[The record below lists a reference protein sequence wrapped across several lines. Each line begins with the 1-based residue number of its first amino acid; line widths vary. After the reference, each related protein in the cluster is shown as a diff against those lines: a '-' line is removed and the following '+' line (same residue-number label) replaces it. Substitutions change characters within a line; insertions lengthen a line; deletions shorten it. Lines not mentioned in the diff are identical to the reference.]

1 MSALGEQFIKIKTF
15 LLHDLW
21 IIDADRQSWFHSLLL
36 RQVRVVAAM
45 VKGFLAD
52 QCMLRA
58 SALTYT
64 TLLSIV
70 PLLALMFALLKGFGV
85 QNTLEPLILE
95 HLALG
100 AEDIVS
106 QIIRYIDNTNVA
118 RLGVVGL
125 AALFFAVLTLLSN
138 IEKSFNHIWGVNETR
153 PLLRRFADYFSVVT
167 ICPIFVIAAIS
178 MTSSLANNQL
188 VAHLQTDTY
197 FGPLILLLFKA
208 IPFVGMWI
216 TFTALYIFMPNTR
229 VSYTAAL
236 VGGILGGTL
245 WQLAQWGYVHFQVG
259 VGRYNAIYGTM
270 AALPIF
276 MVWMYVSWLIVL
288 LGVEMTYA
296 WQNLRLIPSDIRGS
310 EVNFASRE
318 LVSLTA
324 MLAVSEPFYRGES
337 RWDSSQ
343 VAARLDLPPRLAHDI
358 LQQLV
363 RLGFL
368 SEVKDGLHDRDAY
381 QPGRALDALTVH
393 DLLQGLKQDGI
404 NYSRL
409 RNTPERE
416 LVREIEETIT
426 TAGRRAL
433 AEMSLQDLV
442 KKMLVKR
449 EAQRDQAL
457 SGEKVSSEKAPFSK
471 TA

>member
-1 MSALGEQFIKIKTF
+1 MSIGDQFTKIKT
-15 LLHDLW
+15 LLVHELW
-21 IIDADRQSWFHSLLL
+21 TIDANRLPRFQSLLL
-36 RQVRVVAAM
+36 RQVRVFTAV
-45 VKGFLAD
+45 VQGFLAD
-52 QCMLRA
+52 RCMLRA

-85 QNTLEPLILE
+85 QNSLEPLILE

-100 AEDIVS
+100 AEDIVG
-106 QIIRYIDNTNVA
+106 QIISYIDNTNVA

-125 AALFFAVLTLLSN
+125 AALFMAVLTLLSN
-138 IEKSFNHIWGVNETR
+138 IEKSFNHIWGVDETR

-167 ICPIFVIAAIS
+167 IGPIFVLAAIS
-178 MTSSLANNQL
+178 MTSSLASNQI
-188 VAHLQTDTY
+188 VTHLQGDTY
-197 FGPLILLLFKA
+197 VGPLVLLLFKG

-229 VSYTAAL
+229 VSYSAAL
-236 VGGILGGTL
+236 IGGIFGGTL

-276 MVWMYVSWLIVL
+276 MVWLYVSWLIVL

-296 WQNLRLIPSDIRGS
+296 WQNLRLISSDIRGH

-318 LVSLTA
+318 LVTLTA
-324 MLAVSEPFYRGES
+324 MLTVSEPFYRGEAQWNS
-337 RWDSSQ
+337 AQ
-343 VAARLDLPPRLAHDI
+343 VAERLDLPPRLAHDI

-368 SEVKDGLHDRDAY
+368 AEVRDGQQDDYAY
-381 QPGRALDALTVH
+381 QPGRALEVLSVH
-393 DLLQGLKQDGI
+393 DLLQGLKQDGV
-404 NYSRL
+404 NFTRL
-409 RNTPERE
+409 PTTPEGE
-416 LVREIEETIT
+416 VVRQIEATIEA
-426 TAGRRAL
+426 AGRSAL
-433 AEMSLQDLV
+433 ADVSLQDLV
-442 KKMLVKR
+442 KAVISR
-449 EAQRDQAL
+449 RDGEGIQAL
-457 SGEKVSSEKAPFSK
+457 GAKDSRVKEPSSK

>member
-1 MSALGEQFIKIKTF
+1 MSLLGDYRDKIKSF
-15 LLHDLW
+15 LLQDLW
-21 IIDADRQSWFHSLLL
+21 LIDATRLPWFQGLLL
-36 RQVRVVAAM
+36 RQARVGTAVIQ
-45 VKGFLAD
+45 GFLAD
-52 QCMLRA
+52 SCMLRA
-58 SALTYT
+58 SALTYA

-125 AALFFAVLTLLSN
+125 AALILAVLALLSN
-138 IEKSFNHIWGVNETR
+138 IEKSFNHIWSVDETR
-153 PLLRRFADYFSVVT
+153 PLLRRFADYFSVVA
-167 ICPIFVIAAIS
+167 IGPIFVIAAIS
-178 MTSSLANNQL
+178 MTSSLASNEL
-188 VAHLQTDTY
+188 VTHLQENTY
-197 FGPLILLLFKA
+197 LGPMVLLLFKA
-208 IPFVGMWI
+208 IPFVGMWV

-229 VSYTAAL
+229 VNYTAAL
-236 VGGILGGTL
+236 VGGIFGGTL

-276 MVWMYVSWLIVL
+276 MVWLYVSWLIVL

-296 WQNLRLIPSDIRGS
+296 WQNLRLVPSDIRGS

-324 MLAVSEPFYRGES
+324 MLAVSESFYRGES

-343 VAARLDLPPRLAHDI
+343 VATRLDLPPRLAHDI

-368 SEVKDGLHDRDAY
+368 SEVKDGARESYAY
-381 QPGRALDALTVH
+381 QPGRALESLTVH

-404 NYSRL
+404 NYTRL
-409 RNTPERE
+409 RSTPERE
-416 LVREIEETIT
+416 VVREIESTIEA
-426 TAGRRAL
+426 AGRSAL
-433 AEMSLQDLV
+433 ANMTLQDLV
-442 KKMLVKR
+442 KEMIAKR
-449 EAQRDQAL
+449 DSDGSQL
-457 SGEKVSSEKAPFSK
+457 LGEKVSSEKAPSSK

>member
-1 MSALGEQFIKIKTF
+1 MSALGDRLDRIRIF
-15 LLHDLW
+15 LRQDLW
-21 IIDADRQSWFHSLLL
+21 TIDANRLSWFQSLLL
-36 RQVRVVAAM
+36 RQARVATAV
-45 VKGFLAD
+45 VQGFLAD
-52 QCMLRA
+52 RCMLRA

-95 HLALG
+95 NLALG
-100 AEDIVS
+100 AEEIVG

-118 RLGVVGL
+118 RLGVVGM
-125 AALFFAVLTLLSN
+125 AALLLAVLTLLSN
-138 IEKSFNHIWGVNETR
+138 IEKSFNHIWGVTETR

-167 ICPIFVIAAIS
+167 IGPIFVIAAIS
-178 MTSSLANNQL
+178 MTSSLASNQ
-188 VAHLQTDTY
+188 VVTHLQEDTY
-197 FGPLILLLFKA
+197 FGPLLLLLFKS

-229 VSYTAAL
+229 VRYPAAL

-276 MVWMYVSWLIVL
+276 MVWLYVSWLIVL

-296 WQNLRLIPSDIRGS
+296 WQNLRLVPSDIRGS

-337 RWDSSQ
+337 RWDSMQ
-343 VAARLDLPPRLAHDI
+343 VADRLDLPPRLAHDI

-368 SEVKDGLHDRDAY
+368 SEVRDGLNDRFAY
-381 QPGRALDALTVH
+381 QPGRALEALTVH

-404 NYSRL
+404 NYTKL
-409 RNTPERE
+409 RRTPERE
-416 LVREIEETIT
+416 VVRGIEATIEA
-426 TAGRRAL
+426 AGRSAL
-433 AEMSLQDLV
+433 AEMTLQDLV
-442 KKMLVKR
+442 KEMITKQDEEK
-449 EAQRDQAL
+449 AQ
-457 SGEKVSSEKAPFSK
+457 SPPVGKVSSEKAPSSK